1 MEELLIAGVFLATFV
16 GINIGGSS
24 TGVAFGPAI
33 GANAVTRVGA
43 GVLMSIS
50 AILGGWTVGRN
61 VVMTVGNDI
70 VAAPVFSLSAG
81 FVVLT
86 CIGVTLLAANVL
98 GIPTSTSMVAVGAM
112 VGMGIGSAGVKWDV
126 LVRIARW
133 WVVAPVL
140 AFGTAAAIG
149 RWKYDEIA
157 AYVGITEPTTNPV
170 TLRWRGGKPQLQIAD
185 TASRSDV
192 VSTLLL
198 LLIACYMGF
207 SAGASNVA
215 NAVAPLVGS
224 GMVSLDS
231 AILVAV
237 GAISFG
243 AFTIARRTMATVGS
257 DLTALPMTAAVVVA
271 TIGATITTGLSYLGI
286 PASLALSTVT
296 AIIGL
301 GWGRAQ
307 RGKSRVAPSP
317 PATREETVRCEK
329 PPSYAVHPSAVTLFQ
344 GSMVARVIT
353 VWMIAPLAAGGTALA
368 ATVSLL

>member
-1 MEELLIAGVFLATFV
+1 MNDLLIAGVFLATFV

-33 GANAVTRVGA
+33 GANAITRVGA
-43 GVLMSIS
+43 GVLMSVS
-50 AILGGWTVGRN
+50 AIIGGWTVGRN
-61 VVMTVGNDI
+61 VVTTMGNDI

-81 FVVLT
+81 FVVLA
-86 CIGVTLLAANVL
+86 CIGVTLLVANLL

-112 VGMGIGSAGVKWDV
+112 VGMGIGSAGVKWAV

-140 AFGTAAAIG
+140 AFATAAAIG

-157 AYVGITEPTTNPV
+157 ARVGITEPTTSPV
-170 TLRWRGGKPQLQIAD
+170 TLRWAGGAPRLKVAEG
-185 TASRSDV
+185 ASRSDV
-192 VSTLLL
+192 VSTVLL

-224 GMVSLDS
+224 GTVSLDV

-317 PATREETVRCEK
+317 PPTREETVRCEK
-329 PPSYAVHPSAVTLFQ
+329 PPSYAVHPSAVTLFR
-344 GSMVARVIT
+344 GSMVARVLA
-353 VWMIAPLAAGGTALA
+353 VWMIAPLVAGGAALA
-368 ATVSLL
+368 VTVSLL

>member
-1 MEELLIAGVFLATFV
+1 MENLLIAGVFLATFV

-33 GANAVTRVGA
+33 GANAITRVGA

-50 AILGGWTVGRN
+50 AIIGGWTVGRD
-61 VVMTVGNDI
+61 VVLTVGNDI
-70 VAAPVFSLSAG
+70 VAAPAFSLSAG
-81 FVVLT
+81 FVVLAS
-86 CIGVTLLAANVL
+86 IGLTVLVANLL

-112 VGMGIGSAGVKWDV
+112 VGMGVGSAGVKWDV

-149 RWKYDEIA
+149 RWTYDEIA
-157 AYVGITEPTTNPV
+157 AHVGVTEPATSP
-170 TLRWRGGKPQLQIAD
+170 LRIRWAEGKPSLQIAD
-185 TASRSDV
+185 TASRSDL
-192 VSTLLL
+192 VSTFLL

-224 GMVSLDS
+224 GTVSIDA

-257 DLTALPMTAAVVVA
+257 DLTALPTTAAVLVA

-286 PASLALSTVT
+286 PASLALSTIT

-301 GWGRAQ
+301 GWGRAK
-307 RGKSRVAPSP
+307 RGRNRAAPSP

-329 PPSYAVHPSAVTLFQ
+329 PPSFAVHPTAVTLFR
-344 GSMVARVIT
+344 GSMVARIIA
-353 VWMIAPLAAGGTALA
+353 VWMVAPVAAAGAALTA
-368 ATVSLL
+368 TISLV